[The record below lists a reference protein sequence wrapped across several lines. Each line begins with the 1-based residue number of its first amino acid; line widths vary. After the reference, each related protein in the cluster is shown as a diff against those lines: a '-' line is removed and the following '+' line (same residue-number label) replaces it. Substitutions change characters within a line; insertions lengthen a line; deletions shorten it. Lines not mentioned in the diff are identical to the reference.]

1 VIQQSYKDW
10 LLSTGI
16 VEILPDGSIQMHECC
31 LTAKIQGTKQ
41 VIDNLAPGEVAIIHK
56 RAEKG
61 VFVKRK

>member
-1 VIQQSYKDW
+1 MQQSYKGW

-16 VEILPDGSIQMHECC
+16 IEILPDGNVQMHECH
-31 LTAKIQGTKQ
+31 LTAKIRGTKQ

-61 VFVKRK
+61 RFERRK